1 MDLSV
6 LDLLTCKWDK
16 QPLRFYPAENED
28 SHERPEG
35 LLVCRN
41 YPTCNQVYL
50 VTEGIVVA
58 LPDELMDES
67 DRELLNQ
74 RLAAIRGRFES
85 RAGSEG

>member
-1 MDLSV
+1 MNLNA
-6 LDLLTCKWDK
+6 LDFLACKWDE

-28 SHERPEG
+28 NCDRPEG

-58 LPDELMDES
+58 LPDELMDEP

-74 RLAAIRGRFES
+74 RLAAVRNELKS
-85 RAGSEG
+85 EAGAEE